1 MCVGRLCSD
10 EKQICYDFSIKD
22 CGGRKQIFEDSTF
35 YSLANEFEINLFKK
49 LKCFY

>member
-22 CGGRKQIFEDSTF
+22 CGGRKQIFETVPF
-35 YSLANEFEINLFKK
+35 IHWEMNLRSIY
-49 LKCFY
+49 LKN